1 MRSGSQDYLRLPEEE
16 QTPPPKPP
24 EVSLL
29 ERSQTLV
36 LVWILVP
43 ILCPIKEMLMAAP
56 VFPLGL
62 LYPFGIRG
70 AVVGWGI
77 YLALGVAIMCSS
89 RRRWFNV
96 FFYIL
101 VILLLLNVAGCH
113 FLRHTVMSIDG

>member
-29 ERSQTLV
+29 ERSLTLG
-36 LVWILVP
+36 LVWILIPV
-43 ILCPIKEMLMAAP
+43 LCPFKKMLMAAP
-56 VFPLGL
+56 IFPMGL
-62 LYPFGIRG
+62 LYPLGTAG
-70 AVVGWGI
+70 VVVGWTV
-77 YLALGVAIMCSS
+77 YLVLGVAIMRSE

-101 VILLLLNVAGCH
+101 VILLLFNVAGCH